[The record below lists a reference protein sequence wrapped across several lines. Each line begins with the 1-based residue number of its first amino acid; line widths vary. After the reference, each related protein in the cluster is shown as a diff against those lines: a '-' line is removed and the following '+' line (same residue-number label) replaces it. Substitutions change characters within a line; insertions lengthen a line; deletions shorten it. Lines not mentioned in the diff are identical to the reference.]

1 MDKLWKSI
9 IKDYYVANTNNELE
23 PEDRDVHKIFLN
35 ENWNMYKIQD
45 LIFPEKAMNYPK
57 PYIEVL
63 SVYYPSTFLSNLSMY
78 CVYII
83 LYHYTTV

>member
-45 LIFPEKAMNYPK
+45 LTFPEKAMNYPK

>member
-9 IKDYYVANTNNELE
+9 IKDYYVVNTNNELE